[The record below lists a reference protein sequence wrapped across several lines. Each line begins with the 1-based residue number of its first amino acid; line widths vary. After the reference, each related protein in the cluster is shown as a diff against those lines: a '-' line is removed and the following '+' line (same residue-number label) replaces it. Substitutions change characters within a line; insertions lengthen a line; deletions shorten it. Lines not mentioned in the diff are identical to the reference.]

1 MWMSTRQVFAPRL
14 YSDATAQVVFCS
26 FFGSSGGQVSNGL
39 SRITSHVK
47 ISGVDFGTHRSI
59 ISSPDGGG
67 GAGSAAVVLGLA
79 AVRRCLG
86 VDVPIREGRTDSL
99 GCGW

>member
-1 MWMSTRQVFAPRL
+1 MWMSTRQVFAPRCTVMPL
-14 YSDATAQVVFCS
+14 RKVVFCT

-86 VDVPIREGRTDSL
+86 VDVPIRKG
-99 GCGW
+99 